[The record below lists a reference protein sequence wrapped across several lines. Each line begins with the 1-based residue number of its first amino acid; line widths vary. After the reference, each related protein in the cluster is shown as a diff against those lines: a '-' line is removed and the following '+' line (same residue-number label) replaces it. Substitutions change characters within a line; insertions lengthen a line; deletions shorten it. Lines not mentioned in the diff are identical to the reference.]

1 MTNPSYQRSV
11 LSSCRS
17 STTAVATCHL
27 RPGVEFRSD
36 RSAAATVTRHRID
49 SKRTRRGYDRAVH
62 EPPIT
67 VTCDCGQ
74 VGYVEYGERW
84 TCPGCARTW
93 DTSQIPHEDYASLV
107 RSVRRY
113 RLLSLGPPL
122 VLAAVLVPLAIVYG
136 VQFGLL
142 LFVLVFAYAV
152 FVIPKV
158 RERAT
163 RDVRE
168 SSRSWSLGPE

>member
-1 MTNPSYQRSV
+1 VR
-11 LSSCRS
+11 
-17 STTAVATCHL
+17 
-27 RPGVEFRSD
+27 
-36 RSAAATVTRHRID
+36 
-49 SKRTRRGYDRAVH
+49 

-74 VGYVEYGERW
+74 AGYVPYGERW
-84 TCPGCARTW
+84 TCPECGKTW
-93 DTSQIPHEDYASLV
+93 DTSQIPHDDYANLL

-122 VLAAVLVPLAIVYG
+122 AFAAVLVPLAIVYG
-136 VQFGLL
+136 VRFGLL

-163 RDVRE
+163 KSVHE
-168 SSRSWSLGPE
+168 SSRSWSLSPE

>member
-1 MTNPSYQRSV
+1 
-11 LSSCRS
+11 
-17 STTAVATCHL
+17 
-27 RPGVEFRSD
+27 
-36 RSAAATVTRHRID
+36 
-49 SKRTRRGYDRAVH
+49 VH

-74 VGYVEYGERW
+74 VGYVRYGERW
-84 TCPGCARTW
+84 TCPECGKTW
-93 DTSQIPHEDYASLV
+93 DTSQIPQDDYASLL

-113 RLLSLGPPL
+113 RWLALGPPL
-122 VLAAVLVPLAIVYG
+122 TLAAILVPLAIVAGAQY
-136 VQFGLL
+136 GLL

-163 RDVRE
+163 RSARE
-168 SSRSWSLGPE
+168 SARTWSLSPE

>member
-1 MTNPSYQRSV
+1 MR
-11 LSSCRS
+11 
-17 STTAVATCHL
+17 
-27 RPGVEFRSD
+27 
-36 RSAAATVTRHRID
+36 
-49 SKRTRRGYDRAVH
+49 

-74 VGYVEYGERW
+74 VGYVAYGTRW
-84 TCPGCARTW
+84 TCPECAKTW
-93 DTSQIPHEDYASLV
+93 DTSQIPQEDYASLL

-113 RLLSLGPPL
+113 RWISLGPPL
-122 VLAAVLVPLAIVYG
+122 ALAAVLVPLAIVYG
-136 VQFGLL
+136 AQYGLL

-163 RDVRE
+163 RSVRD
-168 SSRSWSLGPE
+168 SARSWSLNPD